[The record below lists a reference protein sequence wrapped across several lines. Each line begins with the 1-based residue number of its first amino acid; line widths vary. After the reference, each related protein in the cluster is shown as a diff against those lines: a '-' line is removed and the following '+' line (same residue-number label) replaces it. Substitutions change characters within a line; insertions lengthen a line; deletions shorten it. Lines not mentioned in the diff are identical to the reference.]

1 MLQSSA
7 QPLTVLESGDTVVL
21 SSLTILSTVT
31 VGSIGRGQNFR
42 FRFRKFESYGKNK
55 TKKQKNHTHNKLL
68 TYLLYIL
75 PFICHQNLYIVEV
88 KM

>member
-31 VGSIGRGQNFR
+31 IGSVGRGQNFR
-42 FRFRKFESYGKNK
+42 FRFRKFESYGKK
-55 TKKQKNHTHNKLL
+55 TQKTPQQTIDLSIIHSPI
-68 TYLLYIL
+68 YLSSESLY
-75 PFICHQNLYIVEV
+75 C
-88 KM
+88 

>member
-55 TKKQKNHTHNKLL
+55 TKKQKKPHTQQTIDLSIIYSPI
-68 TYLLYIL
+68 YLSSESLY
-75 PFICHQNLYIVEV
+75 C
-88 KM
+88 

>member
-21 SSLTILSTVT
+21 SSLTILFTVT
-31 VGSIGRGQNFR
+31 IGSVGRGQNFR
-42 FRFRKFESYGKNK
+42 FRFRKFESYGKKNP
-55 TKKQKNHTHNKLL
+55 KKPHNKLL

-88 KM
+88 